1 MLILTR
7 KPGQALTIRPEQDL
21 DPTTPVGT
29 LFDDGAI
36 RIEITGVQGIQVR
49 LGVVAHPGFRILRE
63 ELLTFPTAGPL
74 PETARLALAR
84 KLKVVMLMRRMS
96 SVRLAETAG
105 LSLTTVRAAE
115 SGAGVLYLD
124 DLEKLARV
132 LGVSVAELFREPG
145 RTPEERMVMAVLEG
159 E

>member
-21 DPTTPVGT
+21 DPTTPVGS
-29 LFDDGAI
+29 LFADGAI
-36 RIEITGVQGIQVR
+36 RIEVTGVQGTQVR
-49 LGVVAHPGFRILRE
+49 LGVVAHPGFHILRA
-63 ELLTFPTAGPL
+63 ELLAFPAVGPL

-84 KLKVVMLMRRMS
+84 KLKVVMLLRRMS
-96 SVRLAETAG
+96 SAPLAEASG

-145 RTPEERMVMAVLEG
+145 RTPEELAVMALLEG

>member
-1 MLILTR
+1 M
-7 KPGQALTIRPEQDL
+7 A
-21 DPTTPVGT
+21 
-29 LFDDGAI
+29 
-36 RIEITGVQGIQVR
+36 
-49 LGVVAHPGFRILRE
+49 AHPGFHILRE
-63 ELLTFPTAGPL
+63 ELLAFPAVGPL

-96 SVRLAETAG
+96 IARLAETAG

-115 SGAGVLYLD
+115 SGVGVLNQD
-124 DLEKLARV
+124 DLDKLARV

-159 E
+159 APPYLILNFF

>member
-1 MLILTR
+1 M
-7 KPGQALTIRPEQDL
+7 
-21 DPTTPVGT
+21 
-29 LFDDGAI
+29 
-36 RIEITGVQGIQVR
+36 QVR
-49 LGVVAHPGFRILRE
+49 LGVVAHPGFHILRE
-63 ELLTFPTAGPL
+63 ELLAFPAVGPL

-84 KLKVVMLMRRMS
+84 KLRVVMLMRHMS
-96 SVRLAETAG
+96 SARLAETAG

-124 DLEKLARV
+124 NLEKLARV

-145 RTPEERMVMAVLEG
+145 RTPEELAVMALLEG